1 MKEHPINEI
10 LKTSLENIDELVNTN
25 KAFGEPIILP
35 NDVIV
40 IPVSKVIYGYG
51 VGGSQFNKKPGNAK
65 IEMAEEIYPFGGGSG
80 GGVTINPTALI
91 IIKDG
96 NIKML
101 SIEKVSQVTAFSITK
116 KLEVAQNKELHLH
129 FLQIH

>member
-25 KAFGEPIILP
+25 KAFGEPIVLP
-35 NDVIV
+35 DDVIV

-51 VGGSQFNKKPGNAK
+51 VGGSQFNKKPSNTK
-65 IEMAEEIYPFGGGSG
+65 SEIAEDIYPFGGGSG

-91 IIKDG
+91 IIKG
-96 NIKML
+96 ENIKML
-101 SIEKVSQVTAFSITK
+101 SIEKDSDILPKLIDSIKEMFK
-116 KLEVAQNKELHLH
+116 K
-129 FLQIH
+129 

>member
-25 KAFGEPIILP
+25 KAFGEPIVLP
-35 NDVIV
+35 DNVIV

-51 VGGSQFNKKPGNAK
+51 VGGSQFNNKQNSNVKS
-65 IEMAEEIYPFGGGSG
+65 EMANDIFPFGGGSG

-96 NIKML
+96 TIKML
-101 SIEKVSQVTAFSITK
+101 SIEKENDVLPKIVDSIKEMFK
-116 KLEVAQNKELHLH
+116 K
-129 FLQIH
+129 